1 MEKIDKTVS
10 PYIDV
15 VDESNVD
22 NMLDMKLNMIIV
34 DKINEIIDWINNN
47 G

>member
-34 DKINEIIDWINNN
+34 DKINEIIDWINTQ
-47 G
+47 

>member
-22 NMLDMKLNMIIV
+22 SMLEMKLRMILV
-34 DKINEIIDWINNN
+34 DKINEIVDWINSQ
-47 G
+47 

>member
-34 DKINEIIDWINNN
+34 DKINEIIDWINSQ
-47 G
+47 

>member
-22 NMLDMKLNMIIV
+22 SMLDMKLNMIIV
-34 DKINEIIDWINNN
+34 DKINEIIDWINSQ
-47 G
+47 

>member
-34 DKINEIIDWINNN
+34 DKINEMIDWINAQ
-47 G
+47 

>member
-34 DKINEIIDWINNN
+34 DKINEIIDWINAQ
-47 G
+47 